1 MLKTVNSALNN
12 SFPAENSL
20 LTLLIFDQVEYVV
33 NDESPKTPQA
43 LQTLLDVAKEV
54 NSFRLLIVSRK
65 RLNFTYDNGFSL
77 EVGSLS
83 ITSAVKLL
91 ESYFQSSSKHPLQLM
106 AKGCGCNPLA
116 LTIIGL
122 IIQKGIP
129 ETQIIEM
136 PSPEQFWKILLHS
149 AEMCQFSTTVY
160 VKEQKGDPLK
170 ISDSGNSKSA
180 LQEEESNYNEKG
192 LDYQWKL
199 GMSSCETD
207 TLKTISNLRVSLKG
221 TYVLFFKT
229 IIIIIII
236 IIISNRILTLKA
248 DVSVSS

>member
-1 MLKTVNSALNN
+1 MVSGEHRFDGGVGKHPTRLFKSWRGPFDGLW
-12 SFPAENSL
+12 
-20 LTLLIFDQVEYVV
+20 LLIDH
-33 NDESPKTPQA
+33 
-43 LQTLLDVAKEV
+43 LL
-54 NSFRLLIVSRK
+54 
-65 RLNFTYDNGFSL
+65 
-77 EVGSLS
+77 
-83 ITSAVKLL
+83 
-91 ESYFQSSSKHPLQLM
+91 
-106 AKGCGCNPLA
+106 CGCNLLA

-129 ETQIIEM
+129 ETQIIEKM
-136 PSPEQFWKILLHS
+136 SSPEQFWKILLHS

-207 TLKTISNLRVSLKG
+207 TLKTISNLRVSIKG

-236 IIISNRILTLKA
+236 SKRILTLKA
-248 DVSVSS
+248 DVSVSSWHNSQGKVNK

>member
-1 MLKTVNSALNN
+1 M
-12 SFPAENSL
+12 
-20 LTLLIFDQVEYVV
+20 

-91 ESYFQSSSKHPLQLM
+91 ESYFQSSSKHPLQLV
-106 AKGCGCNPLA
+106 AKGCGCNPLV

-129 ETQIIEM
+129 ETQIIEKM

-199 GMSSCETD
+199 GMSSFETD

-236 IIISNRILTLKA
+236 IIIITIISKRILTLKA
-248 DVSVSS
+248 YVSVSS